1 MSDRKHSN
9 IPDKQ
14 DTGRQAVGKPMGRP
28 MRPGGRGGG
37 HHAMMAGEK
46 AKDFKASIKR
56 LLTYLSPYKLAITAV
71 LLFAILSTVFTIVG
85 PRILAKAIDELYS
98 GLVRIISGKPEGIR
112 FDYIGRV
119 LLILLGLYGISAAFS
134 YLQGFIMADVST
146 TVSYRLRN
154 AIGQKI
160 NKLPLSFF
168 DKVSQGEILSRV
180 TNDVDLLNNSLS
192 QSITQIISSA
202 TTMLGVLIMMLSL
215 SWKMTLVA
223 LGMLPLSLLLVLSVV
238 KRSQKHFRKQQEYLG
253 HVNGHIEE
261 MYGGHVVMKAFNGEE
276 KSVKEFEKYNSQLYD
291 SAWKSQF
298 ISSLMMPMMRF
309 VGNLGYVVIC
319 ILGAYLTTI
328 GAMTVGGIQAFIQY
342 VRSFTQPIN
351 DIANI
356 SNILQQIA
364 AAAERIFE
372 FLDEEEEK
380 EDNIKAYIN
389 TGFDKENE
397 PLSKVDIRGNVDF
410 INVHFGYSPD
420 KIVINDFSA
429 SIKEGQKIAIVGPTG
444 AGKTTI
450 VKLLMRFY
458 EVNDGAILLDGHD
471 IRDFSRNDLRSVFGM
486 VLQDTWLYNGTIM
499 DNIRYGRLDA
509 TDEEV
514 IKAAKAAQVDH
525 FVRTLPDSYNMVL
538 NEEAS
543 NVSQGQKQ
551 LLTIARAILA
561 DPKILILDEA
571 TSSVDT
577 RTEVYIQKAMYNLMK
592 GRTSFV
598 IAHRLSTIKD
608 SDLILCMNEGDI
620 VEQGTH
626 EELLK
631 MNGFYASMYYSQF
644 EGKTA

>member
-56 LLTYLSPYKLAITAV
+56 LLTYLSPYKVAITAV

-380 EDNIKAYIN
+380 ENNIKAYIN

-429 SIKEGQKIAIVGPTG
+429 SIKEGQKVAIVGPTG

>member
-238 KRSQKHFRKQQEYLG
+238 KRSQKYFRKQQEYLG

-261 MYGGHVVMKAFNGEE
+261 MYGGHVVMKVFNGEE

-389 TGFDKENE
+389 TGSDKENE

-429 SIKEGQKIAIVGPTG
+429 SIKEGQKVAIVGPTG

-486 VLQDTWLYNGTIM
+486 VLQDTWLYNSTIM